1 MNPVEPILHASL
13 SELVDADRFIK
24 VLHGFRKMTS
34 VPIRLFDM
42 DGNLLAESIAD
53 NPACEYLNTLRG
65 ARAGC
70 TVIRSRLKIVPPPR
84 DRDALE
90 SIECFCGFKYEIA
103 GVHYQTELIGKL
115 VFGPYHPAELEC
127 VPVEQGDIDPDLDM
141 TRLRDIMAGVP
152 KVSSSSVEQLGAT
165 IRAVI
170 DVLLLSAH
178 KAHVTS
184 RMHIATVSESYR
196 ELAEKNRKLEDL
208 ADERKE
214 FDLKKS
220 NFLAM
225 ISHELRTPLTSIIGY
240 SDMLTEG
247 IAGKLAQEQK
257 QFVMTIKAKGD
268 ELLRLI
274 SSILDFSKVDSGHL
288 TVEPNVVDV
297 GEVVRNALE
306 RSRETA
312 GRRGIKLSFD
322 FPGDLPQARF
332 DAEKI
337 ETAIF
342 HLIDNSI
349 KFSDP
354 GGVVKVSAQV
364 FKSTEEDGSQDGFG
378 FVLMASP
385 EMLEISVEDFGVG
398 IAQTDLFQIFKPFTQ
413 IDESSTREH
422 GGAGLGLAIVKYYVE
437 AHGGRV
443 HVRSQSEKGS
453 RFSIRLPL
461 LTEEA

>member
-13 SELVDADRFIK
+13 SELIDADMFVH
-24 VLHGFRKMTS
+24 VLNGFRNMTS
-34 VPIRLFDM
+34 VPIRLFDT
-42 DGNLLAESIAD
+42 DGNLLVESIAD
-53 NPACEYLNTLRG
+53 NPVCDYLNTLRG

-70 TVIRSRLKIVPPPR
+70 TVIRSRLKIGQPPR
-84 DRDALE
+84 DGDVLE
-90 SIECFCGFKYEIA
+90 SIECFCGLKYKVASIN
-103 GVHYQTELIGKL
+103 YQAEVIGKL
-115 VFGPYHPAELEC
+115 VLGPYLPTEMKR

-141 TRLRDIMAGVP
+141 TRLDDIMVGVP
-152 KVSSSSVEQLGAT
+152 RVSANSVDQLGVT
-165 IRAVI
+165 TRSVI

-184 RMHIATVSESYR
+184 QMHLATVGESYR
-196 ELAEKNRKLEDL
+196 ELTEKNRKLEDL
-208 ADERKE
+208 ADERKD

-225 ISHELRTPLTSIIGY
+225 VSHELRTPLTSIIGY

-247 IAGKLAQEQK
+247 IAGKLAEEQK

-268 ELLRLI
+268 ELLGLI

-288 TVEPNVVDV
+288 TVESNVVDV

-312 GRRGIKLSFD
+312 SRRGIKLSCV
-322 FPGDLPQARF
+322 FPNDLPQAQF

-337 ETAIF
+337 ETAIT

-385 EMLEISVEDFGVG
+385 DMLEISVEDFGVG
-398 IAQTDLFQIFKPFTQ
+398 IAKTDLSQIFAPFTQ

-422 GGAGLGLAIVKYYVE
+422 GGAGLGLAIVKHYVE

-443 HVRSQSEKGS
+443 HVRSQPEKGS

-461 LTEEA
+461 LTEE

>member
-1 MNPVEPILHASL
+1 MNPVEPILHANL
-13 SELVDADRFIK
+13 GDLVDADMFIK
-24 VLHGFRKMTS
+24 VLDGFCKMTS
-34 VPIRLFDM
+34 IPIRLFDM

-53 NPACEYLNTLRG
+53 NPVCDYLNTLPG
-65 ARAGC
+65 SRAGC
-70 TVIRSRLKIVPPPR
+70 AVIRSRLKIGPPPG
-84 DRDALE
+84 DRNDIG
-90 SIECFCGFKYEIA
+90 STECFCGFKYKIV
-103 GVHYQTELIGKL
+103 GIHYQAELIGKM
-115 VFGPYHPAELEC
+115 VFGPYHPAELERT
-127 VPVEQGDIDPDLDM
+127 PVEPTEIDPDLDM
-141 TRLRDIMAGVP
+141 TRLRDIMTGVP
-152 KVSSSSVEQLGAT
+152 RVSSSSVEQLGVT
-165 IRAVI
+165 VRAVI
-170 DVLLLSAH
+170 DALLLSAH
-178 KAHVTS
+178 KAHITS
-184 RMHIATVSESYR
+184 QMHLATVSESHR
-196 ELAEKNRKLEDL
+196 ELTEKNRKLEDL

-268 ELLRLI
+268 ELLKLI

-288 TVEPNVVDV
+288 TVESNVVDV
-297 GEVVRNALE
+297 GEVVRNAVE

-312 GRRGIKLSFD
+312 DRRGIKLSVD
-322 FPGDLPQARF
+322 FASDLPQARF

-337 ETAIF
+337 ETAVS

-354 GGVVKVSAQV
+354 GGVVKVSAQI

-385 EMLEISVEDFGVG
+385 DMLEISVEDFGVG
-398 IAQTDLFQIFKPFTQ
+398 IAQADLSQIFAPFTQ

-422 GGAGLGLAIVKYYVE
+422 GGAGLGLAIVKHYVE

-443 HVRSQSEKGS
+443 HVKSQPEKGS

-461 LTEEA
+461 LTD

>member
-1 MNPVEPILHASL
+1 MNPVEPILNASL
-13 SELVDADRFIK
+13 GKLIDPDRFVQ
-24 VLHGFRKMTS
+24 VLNGFRKMAS
-34 VPIRLFDM
+34 VPIRLFDTE
-42 DGNLLAESIAD
+42 GNLLAESISD
-53 NPACEYLNTLRG
+53 NPVCEYLNTLRG
-65 ARAGC
+65 ARSGC
-70 TVIRSRLKIVPPPR
+70 AVIRSRLKIVPPPR
-84 DRDALE
+84 DRDVID
-90 SIECFCGFKYEIA
+90 SIECFCGFQYKIA
-103 GVHYQTELIGKL
+103 GIHYQAELIGKL
-115 VFGPYHPAELEC
+115 VFGPYHPAEMER

-141 TRLRDIMAGVP
+141 TRLLDIMAGVP
-152 KVSSSSVEQLGAT
+152 KVSSSSVEQLGET

-184 RMHIATVSESYR
+184 QMHLATVSESHR
-196 ELAEKNRKLEDL
+196 ELAQKNRKLEDM
-208 ADERKE
+208 AEERRE
-214 FDLKKS
+214 FDIKKS

-247 IAGKLAQEQK
+247 IAGNLAQEQK
-257 QFVMTIKAKGD
+257 QFVQTIKAKGD
-268 ELLRLI
+268 ELLKLI

-288 TVEPNVVDV
+288 TVEPRLVDV
-297 GEVVRNALE
+297 GEVVNNAID
-306 RSRETA
+306 RSRENA
-312 GRRGIKLSFD
+312 DRRGIGLSVD

-337 ETAIF
+337 ETAIS

-364 FKSTEEDGSQDGFG
+364 FKPTEEDGSQDGFG

-385 EMLEISVEDFGVG
+385 DMLEISVEDFGVG
-398 IAQTDLFQIFKPFTQ
+398 IAQTDLFQIFEPFTQ

-443 HVRSQSEKGS
+443 HVKSQSEKGS